1 MDLGWRWYN
10 TALGVG
16 CLQPRYPLDLTHR
29 GVELHLDIVET
40 AAQRGID
47 EGVTEK
53 YGSDAGPKERVLNCL
68 SKDEFAAGPFGPC

>member
-1 MDLGWRWYN
+1 
-10 TALGVG
+10 
-16 CLQPRYPLDLTHR
+16 
-29 GVELHLDIVET
+29 LDIVET